1 MKRSK
6 QSLSGA
12 LAALGAVTALSFDAQ
27 TAVAS
32 SHREAPLIA
41 EDPAADATDL
51 YTFRTPT
58 NAVDIAVV
66 PNSLVMVAN
75 YWPLEEP
82 GGGPNW
88 PRFSDQVLYEIKV
101 DNDGDAVEDITYQFR
116 FKTQYVNPG
125 SFLLAAGK
133 VTTANSQNL
142 QVRQS
147 YSVTRVD
154 KGGGSTVLLTD
165 QLTPPVYAGDF
176 TMGNEAAYQ
185 AMADSTV
192 YALGGD
198 ATTNGRV
205 FAGQRDDPFFV
216 DLGAVFD
223 LVRIRCNQV
232 NDANTAA
239 GCAGG
244 GAAKVKGVDFVGGYN
259 VHSIVLQVPIEKL
272 TTDGTA
278 APTGKNAIIGAWTT
292 ASRQRVTIFRAP
304 SLGAF
309 AGGTPVRDDHGQW
322 VQVSRLGLPLINEV
336 IVPIPFKDYYN
347 TTPPSNDAALF
358 TSDLG
363 KPLLTNP
370 ELAQAMKALYNIQ
383 VPAAGRTDILEVTQF
398 HVAASDGGAPIGP
411 FKGKTYSLAPADIL
425 RVDLSL
431 PAPVDQVT
439 NPLGAGGVVLAG
451 AADANIGFPNGRRL
465 HDDIVDILELVVGGV
480 FRGTQGIV
488 GVLTDG
494 VDAND
499 RAFLTT
505 FPYVPL
511 PWSGSQVG
519 NPKGLTPG
527 NSLLH
532 QARIIQ

>member
-1 MKRSK
+1 MKK
-6 QSLSGA
+6 THLGAGAA
-12 LAALGAVTALSFDAQ
+12 LAMAVLALAPNAL
-27 TAVAS
+27 AS
-32 SHREAPLIA
+32 SHREAPIISD
-41 EDPAADATDL
+41 DPSADSTDFYMFRSPQTDAAAANTVTL
-51 YTFRTPT
+51 
-58 NAVDIAVV
+58 
-66 PNSLVMVAN
+66 VAN
-75 YWPLEEP
+75 YWPLQEP

-88 PRFSDQVLYEIKV
+88 VRFGDNVLYEIKV
-101 DNDGDAVEDITYQFR
+101 DNDGDAKEDISFQFR
-116 FKTQYVNPG
+116 FKTDFRAG
-125 SFLLAAGK
+125 KGGRAASFLFASGQISSPTDDKLN
-133 VTTANSQNL
+133 VVQTYT
-142 QVRQS
+142 
-147 YSVTRVD
+147 VTRVD
-154 KGGGSTVLLTD
+154 HKTGARTVLGKDLVV
-165 QLTPPVYAGDF
+165 PPPALGDF
-176 TMGNEAAYQ
+176 TIPNYSAVASAAVGTL
-185 AMADSTV
+185 ST
-192 YALGGD
+192 GGK
-198 ATTNGRV
+198 V

-223 LVRIRCNQV
+223 LVRIRCNQL

-272 TTDGTA
+272 TVDGTA
-278 APTGKNAIIGAWTT
+278 APAGKNAILGAWTT